1 MNAPEND
8 PATRETA
15 PAEKPPPPP
24 APAPEAAGAGAPG
37 SSSAPGESPEN
48 DAKHRIIGSAPV
60 QITLLALYS
69 LPLILLALTPFASGG
84 YLEPSVFVEATF
96 KVVARYV
103 AELRDAFAV
112 FVVPFVTAMSSGRWD
127 GAAKGGLKPIH
138 TFFIFIAMLTLSIV
152 LHAYIGTKGGAV
164 ASIQVVEPDKAQENV
179 ESALAILNTY
189 TKEVLT
195 YISLLLGVSLWRRS

>member
-1 MNAPEND
+1 MNAPENAPVIPD
-8 PATRETA
+8 DA
-15 PAEKPPPPP
+15 PAEKPSLP
-24 APAPEAAGAGAPG
+24 APDATGADTSGAPL
-37 SSSAPGESPEN
+37 EN

-69 LPLILLALTPFASGG
+69 LPLFLLALTPFASDG
-84 YLEPSVFVEATF
+84 YLEPSVLVDATF

-127 GAAKGGLKPIH
+127 GDAKGGLKPIH

-152 LHAYIGTKGGAV
+152 LHAYIDTKGGAV
-164 ASIQVVEPDKAQENV
+164 AEIQTTEPDKATENV
-179 ESALAILNTY
+179 ETALAILNTY

-195 YISLLLGVSLWRRS
+195 YISLLVGVSLWRRP